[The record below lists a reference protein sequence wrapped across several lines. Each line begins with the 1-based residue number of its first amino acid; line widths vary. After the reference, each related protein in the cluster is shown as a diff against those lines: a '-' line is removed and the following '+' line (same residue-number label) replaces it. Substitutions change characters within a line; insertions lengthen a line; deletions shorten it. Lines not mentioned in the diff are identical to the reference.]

1 MTTVN
6 HITQSVSP
14 STRRYWLVRWGCV
27 FVLLGLIS
35 SCGFTLRGQQLPNS
49 ALSHLHVEQP
59 ARYSALHNTV
69 EQYFTKQGIQ
79 ANIDGTIT
87 HTISIKPESIER
99 RLLSVFSTGQVAE
112 YELIYAVNYVLHFAD
127 MKPQNYTFTLIREYQ
142 DDPRQVL
149 AKTRELNLVLNE
161 LRQEAAATIYQRLPA
176 HLAQL
181 QGR

>member
-6 HITQSVSP
+6 RISQSTSP
-14 STRRYWLVRWGCV
+14 RNSQSWLVSWCC
-27 FVLLGLIS
+27 VLLLIGLTS
-35 SCGFTLRGQQLPNS
+35 SCGFTLRGQQLPKS
-49 ALSHLHVEQP
+49 VLSHLHVEQP
-59 ARYSALHNTV
+59 ASYSALHDTV

-79 ANIDGTIT
+79 ADIEGTVT
-87 HTISIKPESIER
+87 HTISIKPEAVER

-112 YELIYAVNYVLHFAD
+112 YELIYAVKYALNID
-127 MKPQNYTFTLIREYQ
+127 DNQPTNYTFTLIREYQ

>member
-6 HITQSVSP
+6 RATQSA
-14 STRRYWLVRWGCV
+14 STSTSQHWIVRWWC
-27 FVLLGLIS
+27 VLLLIGLTS
-35 SCGFTLRGQQLPNS
+35 SCGFTLRGQQLPTS
-49 ALSHLHVEQP
+49 VLSHLHVEQP
-59 ARYSALHNTV
+59 ASFSALHDSV
-69 EQYFTKQGIQ
+69 ERFFTQQGIKSD
-79 ANIDGTIT
+79 IDGTIT
-87 HTISIKPESIER
+87 HTITIKPEAIER

-112 YELIYAVNYVLHFAD
+112 YELIYAVNYALNLAD
-127 MKPQNYTFTLIREYQ
+127 SEPTNYTFTLIREYQ